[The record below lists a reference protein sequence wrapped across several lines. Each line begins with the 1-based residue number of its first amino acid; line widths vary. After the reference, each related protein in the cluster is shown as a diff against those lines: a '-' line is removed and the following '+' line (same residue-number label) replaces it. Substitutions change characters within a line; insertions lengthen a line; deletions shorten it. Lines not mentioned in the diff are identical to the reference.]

1 MDRENVYIRLRHRV
15 KVTEGTTVTIG
26 DVATVLSETKQ
37 DEILKLPLHTV
48 RQADKDV
55 VIIDVMNVID
65 TIQRINEK
73 LDIQTVGPTE
83 TIVTIA
89 QPKRKWTPVFF
100 VFIWILLFIGAG
112 LAIMNFHEDVSMNE
126 VHRTIFYFVTGEKTS
141 KPLLLQIPYSLGLG
155 IGMILFFNHF
165 FTKRFTNE
173 PSPLEIEMFQY
184 QETLDK
190 YITRHDNPLEKSN
203 DVH

>member
-55 VIIDVMNVID
+55 VIIDVMNVIG
-65 TIQRINEK
+65 TIQRIYEHI
-73 LDIQTVGPTE
+73 DIQTVGPTE